1 MKKGGGSKTNVAELL
16 EIESF
21 QQRLQC
27 CIRKKDD
34 DQSAERALDSNM
46 TDKAEEEEDE
56 VTRLNRGSIIPQPG
70 RYQKGSS
77 EHLAATAAQSLAIYV
92 NLVPEPDTQKALEK
106 AIQNSP
112 LSKDSLSGQP
122 GRLSEI

>member
-34 DQSAERALDSNM
+34 EQSAERALDSNM
-46 TDKAEEEEDE
+46 TDKVEDE